1 MKIVE
6 AQEAREKLTMPVCID
21 LMRTALKELEEGN
34 WTQPVRSIAVLP
46 GGEKFGFM
54 PAWLKDSYGAKVLV
68 ACPQNAGT
76 AYPSHIGYVMMFD
89 GAHGEVMGL
98 ADASVITEVRT
109 GAVSGVATDL
119 LARKD
124 AHHLAVIGA
133 GAQGRSHLAA
143 MMEVRDIQKVTVYD
157 QRREAAKKYQKEME
171 EKDKIPVWKRL

>member
-98 ADASVITEVRT
+98 ADASVITEV
-109 GAVSGVATDL
+109 VP
-119 LARKD
+119 
-124 AHHLAVIGA
+124 IW
-133 GAQGRSHLAA
+133 Q
-143 MMEVRDIQKVTVYD
+143 
-157 QRREAAKKYQKEME
+157 
-171 EKDKIPVWKRL
+171 P

>member
-6 AQEAREKLTMPVCID
+6 AQEAREKLTMPVCMD

-89 GAHGEVMGL
+89 GAHGEVMGPDRRRIRSSYGS
-98 ADASVITEVRT
+98 AGKKRRPPSGSDRRRSPGTFPSGSHDGGT
-109 GAVSGVATDL
+109 GHPEG
-119 LARKD
+119 
-124 AHHLAVIGA
+124 
-133 GAQGRSHLAA
+133 
-143 MMEVRDIQKVTVYD
+143 Y
-157 QRREAAKKYQKEME
+157 
-171 EKDKIPVWKRL
+171 RL